1 MAIYEMRTY
10 QAIVGKMGEIVELYK
25 TLGYPAIERHPKKL
39 VGYFIGDVGALH
51 QLIHIWKFDDDADRR
66 AFWAGLFADEQFMA
80 FAQKVRP
87 LVASQENKLM
97 MAAPRGPTV

>member
-39 VGYFIGDVGALH
+39 VGYFIGDIGALH
-51 QLIHIWKFDDDADRR
+51 QLIHIWKFEDDADRR
-66 AFWAGLFADEQFMA
+66 KFASLAEATPVTLRCLLNF
-80 FAQKVRP
+80 KVF
-87 LVASQENKLM
+87 LS
-97 MAAPRGPTV
+97 

>member
-25 TLGYPAIERHPKKL
+25 TLGYHAIERHTKKL
-39 VGYFIGDVGALH
+39 VGYFIGDIGALH
-51 QLIHIWKFDDDADRR
+51 QLIHIWKFEDDADRR
-66 AFWAGLFADEQFMA
+66 AFWAALFADEQFMA

-97 MAAPRGPTV
+97 MAAPWGPTV